1 MYGRGT
7 NIKGVDRIL
16 VIQFVGLVLIL
27 LSMIFLTGCAGFWNP
42 YDSEFTCPLTYN
54 GKCVS
59 VEEAYKESFK
69 NKDITVSN
77 DDNEKSKTDK
87 ECKGKDCKKPVQNA
101 EQGQYQQAVF
111 SELAGL
117 IESPDTP
124 VVAPAKVMRVLILP
138 YRSQS
143 NKALYMNRYV
153 YVIAD
158 DPAWVLGDYAT
169 GDTAQ

>member
-1 MYGRGT
+1 
-7 NIKGVDRIL
+7 
-16 VIQFVGLVLIL
+16 
-27 LSMIFLTGCAGFWNP
+27 
-42 YDSEFTCPLTYN
+42 
-54 GKCVS
+54 
-59 VEEAYKESFK
+59 
-69 NKDITVSN
+69 
-77 DDNEKSKTDK
+77 
-87 ECKGKDCKKPVQNA
+87 
-101 EQGQYQQAVF
+101 VF